1 MIAAIAEHGQFLAE
15 IQNLRYDKSVLSGAL
30 VECLAAAEKP
40 GCIQPKRR
48 TEIFFIFLAVTH

>member
-1 MIAAIAEHGQFLAE
+1 MDNFLQKFRICAMTMAIGAE
-15 IQNLRYDKSVLSGAL
+15 RAL